1 MKAIV
6 ESLPLAPRDDAAL
19 TLTEQAYRALRRDI
33 IAGHRGPGER
43 LRIERL
49 SRLYEVGPTPLR
61 EALQRLV
68 ADGLVIAT
76 GNRGFTVSPL
86 EAAEFEDLNTARTVI
101 EREAIRLSIEN
112 GDVTWEST
120 VVGAA
125 WRQAKLDASLKTDER
140 CPLSAWEAANRE
152 FHLATVAAC
161 GSRWL
166 LHVRQL
172 LHDRCERYRLASV
185 GLKRYDRDLETE
197 HREIAEAVL
206 ARNAERAGQ
215 LVAEHFHRTAELLL
229 EELRAAP
236 DGR

>member
-1 MKAIV
+1 MAIV
-6 ESLPLAPRDDAAL
+6 EPLPHEPDDSAAS
-19 TLTEQAYRALRRDI
+19 TLTERAYRALRRDI
-33 IAGHRGPGER
+33 IAGTRFPDER

-49 SRLYEVGPTPLR
+49 SRLYAVGPTPLR

-68 ADGLVIAT
+68 ADGLVTAT
-76 GNRGFTVSPL
+76 GHRGFTVAPL

-101 EREAIRLSIEN
+101 EREAIRLSIEK
-112 GDVTWEST
+112 GDVTWEAG
-120 VVGAA
+120 VAGAA
-125 WRQAKLDASLKTDER
+125 YRQTKLDASLKTDAR
-140 CPLSAWEAANRE
+140 CPISSWEAANRE

-185 GLKRYDRDLETE
+185 GLKRYDRDLEAE
-197 HREIAEAVL
+197 HREIADAVL
-206 ARNAERAGQ
+206 ARDADRAGR
-215 LVAEHFHRTAELLL
+215 LVAGHFLRTAQVLL

-236 DGR
+236 GGR